1 MLGGV
6 PSTRRGARKGTFME
20 ELQTIQA
27 AARDFGFVAVE
38 ESKDGTVLWFRK
50 TVPDP
55 SNGTHQRLCLD
66 SMTKS
71 ATIYWRN
78 VRGLT
83 ESKTFRS
90 VSELREWLSGILVSC

>member
-1 MLGGV
+1 MD
-6 PSTRRGARKGTFME
+6 
-20 ELQTIQA
+20 ELQAFQA
-27 AARDFGFVAVE
+27 AARESGFVAVE

-50 TVPDP
+50 AVPDP

-90 VSELREWLSGILVSC
+90 VAELREWLSGILVSC